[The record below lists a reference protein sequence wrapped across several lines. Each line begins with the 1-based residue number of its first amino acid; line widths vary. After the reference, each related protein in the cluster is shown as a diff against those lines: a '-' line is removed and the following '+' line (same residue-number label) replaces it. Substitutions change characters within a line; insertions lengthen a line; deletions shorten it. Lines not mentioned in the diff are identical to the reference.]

1 VKNCSR
7 QSDVGSFSC
16 FFEKLEL
23 NSFCL
28 VPFFFITLGEC
39 IMKKISIAIDGPA
52 SSGKSTVAKILAKK
66 LHYIYCDTGAMY
78 RALTY
83 LAMQQGVDFEDE
95 AKLAELCTE
104 HTISFEQAAEQQKV
118 FVDDQEVT
126 EAIRQP
132 DVTNAVSIV
141 AKHAQVRAKLVGMQ
155 QAIGQ
160 AGGVVMDG
168 RDIGTAVLPD
178 AEVKIF
184 LVASV
189 EERAQ
194 RRFKENQEKGIP
206 TDFETLKKEI
216 EQRDYLDSTR
226 EVSPLKQALD
236 AVKIDTSGMSIEEVV
251 QAIEAVISTKSL

>member
-1 VKNCSR
+1 
-7 QSDVGSFSC
+7 
-16 FFEKLEL
+16 
-23 NSFCL
+23 
-28 VPFFFITLGEC
+28 
-39 IMKKISIAIDGPA
+39 MKKISIAIDGPA

-66 LHYIYCDTGAMY
+66 LNYIYCDTGAMY

-83 LAMQQGVDFEDE
+83 LAIQKNIDFEDE
-95 AKLAELCTE
+95 TGLVKLCLE
-104 HTISFEQAAEQQKV
+104 HTISFKQTDKAQLV
-118 FVDDQEVT
+118 FVDNNEVT

-141 AKHAQVRAKLVGMQ
+141 AKHKEVREKMVELQ

-189 EERAQ
+189 SERAE
-194 RRFKENQEKGIP
+194 RRYKENQEKGIT

-216 EQRDYLDSTR
+216 EQRDHLDSTR
-226 EVSPLKQALD
+226 AVSPLKQAKD
-236 AVKIDTSGMSIEEVV
+236 AVKIDTTGLTIEEVV
-251 QAIEAVISTKSL
+251 AAIEQGILAAS

>member
-1 VKNCSR
+1 
-7 QSDVGSFSC
+7 
-16 FFEKLEL
+16 
-23 NSFCL
+23 
-28 VPFFFITLGEC
+28 
-39 IMKKISIAIDGPA
+39 MKKISIAIDGPA

-66 LHYIYCDTGAMY
+66 LNYIYCDTGAMY

-83 LAMQQGVDFEDE
+83 LAIQKNIDFEDE
-95 AKLAELCTE
+95 TGLVKLCLE
-104 HTISFEQAAEQQKV
+104 HTISFKQTDKEQLV
-118 FVDDQEVT
+118 FVDSNEVT

-141 AKHAQVRAKLVGMQ
+141 AKHKEVREKMVELQ

-160 AGGVVMDG
+160 ARGVVMDG

-189 EERAQ
+189 SERAE
-194 RRFKENQEKGIP
+194 RRYKENQEKGIT

-216 EQRDYLDSTR
+216 EQRDHLDSTR
-226 EVSPLKQALD
+226 AVSPLKQAED
-236 AVKIDTSGMSIEEVV
+236 AVKIDTTGLTIEEVV
-251 QAIEAVISTKSL
+251 AAIEQVILAAS